1 MDDLTREKRHGFSYW
16 YMKDVLPRRI
26 LNGQRYHTPGF
37 GLASQLFAVTCR
49 HVMENMG
56 QGEGEALIRKA
67 VEEFGFERGRRITE
81 TVKSLGKPLTIKNW
95 LIYADIDGSNF
106 EAKPTIDNHDLL
118 VEVHRCTFMEAAER
132 WGVRDHARYYCKYVD
147 YAILAGYNPDI
158 RLVLNSRHDTGKEFC
173 LFRYI
178 MKEAN
183 R

>member
-1 MDDLTREKRHGFSYW
+1 
-16 YMKDVLPRRI
+16 
-26 LNGQRYHTPGF
+26 
-37 GLASQLFAVTCR
+37 
-49 HVMENMG
+49 
-56 QGEGEALIRKA
+56 
-67 VEEFGFERGRRITE
+67 
-81 TVKSLGKPLTIKNW
+81 
-95 LIYADIDGSNF
+95 
-106 EAKPTIDNHDLL
+106 
-118 VEVHRCTFMEAAER
+118 MEAAER